1 MENKAEHIIRVAI
14 YTRVSS
20 QEQAEKGTSL
30 ESQAE
35 QLEAFCKAQKWGVFN
50 HYVDGG
56 FSGKDDKRPG
66 LESLRRDAKAGYFE
80 RVRSR
85 IKGAG
90 HITLFHERNG

>member
-1 MENKAEHIIRVAI
+1 MENNIEHVIRVAI

-35 QLEAFCKAQKWGVFN
+35 QLEAFCKVQKWEVFN

-56 FSGKDDKRPG
+56 FSGKDDNRPG
-66 LESLRRDAKAGYFE
+66 SASFTAGCQ
-80 RVRSR
+80 SR
-85 IKGAG
+85 
-90 HITLFHERNG
+90 LL